1 MVCTKH
7 LINDG
12 NDDDDD
18 DGAWLEDRKVVC
30 YQVSNN
36 LYKKIFL
43 I

>member
-12 NDDDDD
+12 NDDDD